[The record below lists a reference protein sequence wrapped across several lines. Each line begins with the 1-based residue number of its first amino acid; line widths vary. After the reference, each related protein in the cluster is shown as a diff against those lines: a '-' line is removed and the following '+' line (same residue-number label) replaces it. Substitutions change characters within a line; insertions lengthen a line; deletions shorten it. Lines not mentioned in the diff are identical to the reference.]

1 MEFIFVLLKVLGF
14 LGVIDL
20 LICLVFRD
28 YERILKNII
37 FQKFKF
43 EFENHL
49 CSPLSDFPYFLFLS
63 NIFLDSLN
71 MRQFLDSWINQ
82 QSYKKWST
90 KWFKIKTFKIDVS
103 KGKTVPNSS
112 IPADVSVLESIS
124 DTLKEFSVKQC

>member
-63 NIFLDSLN
+63 NFFLDSLN

>member
-20 LICLVFRD
+20 LICLVFSD
-28 YERILKNII
+28 YEQILNNII

-49 CSPLSDFPYFLFLS
+49 CSPLSYFPYFLFLS
-63 NIFLDSLN
+63 NFLLGSLN

-90 KWFKIKTFKIDVS
+90 KWFKIRTFKIDVS